1 MKSLLARLSKIH
13 EVVIP
18 FANWELFIIRF
29 LFAYLVYHTIPD
41 GMDLKTQPF
50 PNGLAH
56 WVDFTWI
63 SSGDLWGWM
72 KLLAIPALI
81 SYVLGY
87 FNIVSLGYLFFMM
100 LCFGTL
106 RNSQGAIGHTTQLVS
121 LVILAQFGMSVWL
134 AVKNRGASTPE
145 QRLQR
150 KRLVIH
156 AARVMIAAAY
166 LTTAISKI
174 DNSKGWWLWQTPNLS
189 VQIVKTQANQYYNT
203 LEHYDE
209 FLMEKFPA
217 FIAEHPNVSRVLFA
231 PGLLIELFVFL
242 GLMGR
247 GWSAVVGLLGVMLH
261 RSIEMLMGL
270 EFHLHEVL
278 FWIFYINIPYWL
290 VVAGIFLMKKIVPA
304 PPAKTTK

>member
-41 GMDLKTQPF
+41 GMGLKTQPF

-217 FIAEHPNVSRVLFA
+217 FIAEHPNVSRVVFA
-231 PGLLIELFVFL
+231 PGLLIEFFVFL

-247 GWSAVVGLLGVMLH
+247 GWSAVVGLLGIMLH
-261 RSIEMLMGL
+261 RSIEILMGL